1 MNGFGWR
8 VDRIRMNRINKMNWF
23 DRMNRSGDSRMRV
36 KFGNRRRTEGWSVNR
51 RKVWRGKIM

>member
-1 MNGFGWR
+1 MNRFGWR
-8 VDRIRMNRINKMNWF
+8 VDRIRMNRINRMNWF
-23 DRMNRSGDSRMRV
+23 DRMNRSGDSRI